1 VSVGAAREAL
11 LSKRVEDV
19 EAEHLR
25 ELAPLALKL
34 VEMYERMGGFS
45 ARHVARAVEIAR
57 EMVSDEECT
66 VFLAF
71 TANLVATGLRGVL
84 AALVDGGLVDAI
96 VTTGG
101 TFDHDIARSFAS
113 YYQGE
118 FELDDGML
126 RELEVHRLGNVLVP
140 RENYGPI
147 VEEFTHKMLEE
158 LVTRKRRWTP
168 SELAREAGLRLKDES
183 SVLAAAV
190 RRGVPVF
197 SPGIVDSAFGTAI
210 FTFNE
215 IGRSRGFEIQLD
227 LVGDMSAL
235 ANLVMDSERLGAI
248 VLGGGISKH
257 HVIWWAQLKGGLDY
271 VVYITTASEY
281 DGSLSG
287 ARTREAISW
296 GKVKPSAKHV
306 TVLADATIVFPVIAA
321 ALLGGGSDS

>member
-1 VSVGAAREAL
+1 MSVGAARESL
-11 LSKRVEDV
+11 LSRRVEDV
-19 EAEHLR
+19 KAEQLR
-25 ELAPLALKL
+25 ELAPLAARL

-45 ARHVARAVEIAR
+45 ARHVARAVEVAR
-57 EMVSDEECT
+57 EMVGDESCT

-84 AALVDGGLVDAI
+84 AALIDEGLVDAV

-113 YYQGE
+113 YYLGE
-118 FELDDGML
+118 FEIDDSML
-126 RELEVHRLGNVLVP
+126 REMDVHRLGNVLVP
-140 RENYGPI
+140 RESYGPI
-147 VEEFTHKMLEE
+147 VEEFTHRMLEE
-158 LVTRKRRWTP
+158 LVGRKSRWTP
-168 SELAREAGLRLKDES
+168 SELAREAGLRLKDEAS
-183 SVLAAAV
+183 ILAAAA

-215 IGRSRGFEIQLD
+215 IGRSRGFEVQLD
-227 LVGDMSAL
+227 LLGDMAAL

-257 HVIWWAQLKGGLDY
+257 HVIWWAQFKGGLDY
-271 VVYITTASEY
+271 AVYITTAAEF

-296 GKVKPSAKHV
+296 GKLKPSAKHV
-306 TVLADATIVFPVIAA
+306 TVPADATVVFPLIAA
-321 ALLGGGSDS
+321 ALLGGGK

>member
-1 VSVGAAREAL
+1 VSVGAARGSL
-11 LSKRVEDV
+11 LSRRVEDV
-19 EAEHLR
+19 KAEQLR
-25 ELAPLALKL
+25 ELAPLAARL

-57 EMVSDEECT
+57 EMVGDESCT

-84 AALVDGGLVDAI
+84 AALIDEGLVDAV

-113 YYQGE
+113 YYLGE
-118 FELDDGML
+118 FEIDDSML
-126 RELEVHRLGNVLVP
+126 REMDVHRLGNVLVP
-140 RENYGPI
+140 RESYGPI
-147 VEEFTHKMLEE
+147 VEEFTHRMLEE
-158 LVTRKRRWTP
+158 LVGRKSRWTP
-168 SELAREAGLRLKDES
+168 SELAREAGLRLKDEAS
-183 SVLAAAV
+183 ILAAAA

-215 IGRSRGFEIQLD
+215 IGRSRGFEVQLD
-227 LVGDMSAL
+227 LLGDMAAL

-257 HVIWWAQLKGGLDY
+257 HVIWWAQFKGGLDY
-271 VVYITTASEY
+271 AVYITTAAEF

-296 GKVKPSAKHV
+296 GKLKPSAKHV
-306 TVLADATIVFPVIAA
+306 TVPADATVVFPLIAA
-321 ALLGGGSDS
+321 ALLGGGK

>member
-1 VSVGAAREAL
+1 VGAARESL
-11 LSKRVEDV
+11 LSRRVEDV
-19 EAEHLR
+19 KAEQLR
-25 ELAPLALKL
+25 ELAPLAARL

-45 ARHVARAVEIAR
+45 ARHVARAVEVAR
-57 EMVSDEECT
+57 EMVGDESCT

-84 AALVDGGLVDAI
+84 AALIDEGLVDAV

-113 YYQGE
+113 YYLGE
-118 FELDDGML
+118 FEIDDSML
-126 RELEVHRLGNVLVP
+126 REMDVHRLGNVLVP
-140 RENYGPI
+140 RESYGPI
-147 VEEFTHKMLEE
+147 VEEFTHRMLEE
-158 LVTRKRRWTP
+158 LVGRKSRWTP
-168 SELAREAGLRLKDES
+168 SELAREAGLRLKDETS
-183 SVLAAAV
+183 ILAAAA

-215 IGRSRGFEIQLD
+215 IGRSRGFEVQLD
-227 LVGDMSAL
+227 LLGDMAAL

-257 HVIWWAQLKGGLDY
+257 HVIWWAQFKGGLDY
-271 VVYITTASEY
+271 AVYITTAAEF

-296 GKVKPSAKHV
+296 GKLKPSAKHV
-306 TVLADATIVFPVIAA
+306 TVPADATVVFPLIAA
-321 ALLGGGSDS
+321 ALLGGGK

>member
-1 VSVGAAREAL
+1 MSVGAARESL
-11 LSKRVEDV
+11 LSRRVEDV
-19 EAEHLR
+19 KAEQLR
-25 ELAPLALKL
+25 ELAPLAARL

-57 EMVSDEECT
+57 EMVGDESCT

-84 AALVDGGLVDAI
+84 AALIDEGLVDAV

-113 YYQGE
+113 YYLGE
-118 FELDDGML
+118 FEIDDSML
-126 RELEVHRLGNVLVP
+126 REMDVHRLGNVLVP
-140 RENYGPI
+140 RESYGPI
-147 VEEFTHKMLEE
+147 VEEFTHRMLEE
-158 LVTRKRRWTP
+158 LVGRKSRWTP
-168 SELAREAGLRLKDES
+168 SELAREAGLRLKDEAS
-183 SVLAAAV
+183 ILAAAA

-215 IGRSRGFEIQLD
+215 IGRSRGFEVQLD
-227 LVGDMSAL
+227 LLGDMAAL

-257 HVIWWAQLKGGLDY
+257 HVIWWAQFKGGLDY
-271 VVYITTASEY
+271 AVYITTAAEF

-296 GKVKPSAKHV
+296 GKLKPSAKHV
-306 TVLADATIVFPVIAA
+306 TVPADATVVFPLIAA
-321 ALLGGGSDS
+321 ALLGGGK

>member
-1 VSVGAAREAL
+1 MSVGAARESL
-11 LSKRVEDV
+11 LSRRVEDV
-19 EAEHLR
+19 KAEQLR
-25 ELAPLALKL
+25 ELAPLAARL

-45 ARHVARAVEIAR
+45 ARHVARAVEVAR
-57 EMVSDEECT
+57 EMVGDESCT

-84 AALVDGGLVDAI
+84 AALIDEGLVDAV

-113 YYQGE
+113 YYLGE
-118 FELDDGML
+118 FEIDDSML
-126 RELEVHRLGNVLVP
+126 REMDVHRLGNVLVP
-140 RENYGPI
+140 RESYGPI
-147 VEEFTHKMLEE
+147 VEEFTHRMLEE
-158 LVTRKRRWTP
+158 LVGRKSRWTP
-168 SELAREAGLRLKDES
+168 SELAREAGLRLKDEAS
-183 SVLAAAV
+183 ILAAAA

-215 IGRSRGFEIQLD
+215 IGRSRGFEVQLD
-227 LVGDMSAL
+227 LLGDMAAL

-257 HVIWWAQLKGGLDY
+257 HVIWWAQFKGGLDY
-271 VVYITTASEY
+271 AVYITTAAEF

-296 GKVKPSAKHV
+296 GKLKPSAKHV
-306 TVLADATIVFPVIAA
+306 TVPADATLVFPLIAA
-321 ALLGGGSDS
+321 ALLGGGK

>member
-1 VSVGAAREAL
+1 MSVGAARESL
-11 LSKRVEDV
+11 LSRRVEDV
-19 EAEHLR
+19 KAVQLR
-25 ELAPLALKL
+25 ELAPLAARL

-45 ARHVARAVEIAR
+45 ARHVARAVEVAR
-57 EMVSDEECT
+57 EMVGDESCT

-84 AALVDGGLVDAI
+84 AALIDEGLVDAV

-113 YYQGE
+113 YYLGE
-118 FELDDGML
+118 FEIDDSML
-126 RELEVHRLGNVLVP
+126 REMDVHRLGNVLVP
-140 RENYGPI
+140 RESYGPI
-147 VEEFTHKMLEE
+147 VEEFTHRMLEE
-158 LVTRKRRWTP
+158 LVGRKSRWTP
-168 SELAREAGLRLKDES
+168 SELAREAGLRLKDEAS
-183 SVLAAAV
+183 ILAAAA

-215 IGRSRGFEIQLD
+215 IGRSRGFEVQLD
-227 LVGDMSAL
+227 LLGDMAAL

-257 HVIWWAQLKGGLDY
+257 HVIWWAQFKGGLDY
-271 VVYITTASEY
+271 AVYITTAAEF

-296 GKVKPSAKHV
+296 GKLKPSAKHV
-306 TVLADATIVFPVIAA
+306 TVPADATVVFPLIAA
-321 ALLGGGSDS
+321 ALLGGGK

>member
-1 VSVGAAREAL
+1 MSSAREAL
-11 LSKRVEDV
+11 LSRRVEDV
-19 EAEHLR
+19 KTVHLR
-25 ELAPLALKL
+25 ELAPLAVKL
-34 VEMYERMGGFS
+34 IEMYERIGGFS
-45 ARHVARAVEIAR
+45 ARHVARAVEIAK
-57 EMVSDEECT
+57 EMVNDDGCT
-66 VFLAF
+66 VFLTF

-84 AALVDGGLVDAI
+84 AALIEEGLVDAV

-113 YYQGE
+113 YYLGE

-126 RELEVHRLGNVLVP
+126 REVEVYRLGNVLVP
-140 RENYGPI
+140 RESYGPV

-158 LVTRKRRWTP
+158 LVARKSRWTP

-183 SVLAAAV
+183 SILAAAA

-197 SPGIVDSAFGTAI
+197 SPGVVDSAFGTAI

-215 IGRSRGFEIQLD
+215 IGRSRGFEVQLD
-227 LVGDMSAL
+227 LIGDMSAL

-257 HVIWWAQLKGGLDY
+257 HVIWWAQFKGGLDY
-271 VVYITTASEY
+271 AVYVTTAAEFN
-281 DGSLSG
+281 GSLSG

-306 TVLADATIVFPVIAA
+306 TVPADATIVFPLIAA
-321 ALLGGGSDS
+321 ALLGGRGGS

>member
-1 VSVGAAREAL
+1 VSVGAARESL
-11 LSKRVEDV
+11 LSRRVEDV
-19 EAEHLR
+19 KAEQLR
-25 ELAPLALKL
+25 ELAPLAARL

-45 ARHVARAVEIAR
+45 ARHVARAVEVAR
-57 EMVSDEECT
+57 EMVSDESCT

-84 AALVDGGLVDAI
+84 AALIDEGLVDAV

-113 YYQGE
+113 YYLGE
-118 FELDDGML
+118 FEIDDSML
-126 RELEVHRLGNVLVP
+126 REMDVHRLGNVLVP
-140 RENYGPI
+140 RESYGPI
-147 VEEFTHKMLEE
+147 VEEFTHRMLEE
-158 LVTRKRRWTP
+158 LVGRKSRWTP
-168 SELAREAGLRLKDES
+168 SELAREAGLRLKDEAS
-183 SVLAAAV
+183 ILAAAA

-215 IGRSRGFEIQLD
+215 IGRSRGFEVQLD
-227 LVGDMSAL
+227 LLGDMAAL

-257 HVIWWAQLKGGLDY
+257 HVIWWAQFKGGLDY
-271 VVYITTASEY
+271 AVYITTAAEF

-296 GKVKPSAKHV
+296 GKLKPSAKHV
-306 TVLADATIVFPVIAA
+306 TVPADATLVFPLIAA
-321 ALLGGGSDS
+321 ALLGGGK

>member
-1 VSVGAAREAL
+1 VGAARESL
-11 LSKRVEDV
+11 LSRRVEDV
-19 EAEHLR
+19 KAEQLR
-25 ELAPLALKL
+25 ELAPLAARL

-45 ARHVARAVEIAR
+45 ARHVARAVEVAR
-57 EMVSDEECT
+57 EMVGDESCT

-84 AALVDGGLVDAI
+84 AALIDEGLVDAV

-113 YYQGE
+113 YYLGE
-118 FELDDGML
+118 FEIDDSML
-126 RELEVHRLGNVLVP
+126 REMDVHRLGNVLVP
-140 RENYGPI
+140 RESYGPI
-147 VEEFTHKMLEE
+147 VEEFTHRMLEE
-158 LVTRKRRWTP
+158 LVGRKSRWTP
-168 SELAREAGLRLKDES
+168 SELAREAGLRLKDEAS
-183 SVLAAAV
+183 ILAAAA

-215 IGRSRGFEIQLD
+215 IGRSRGFEVQLD
-227 LVGDMSAL
+227 LLGDMAAL

-257 HVIWWAQLKGGLDY
+257 HVIWWAQFKGGLDY
-271 VVYITTASEY
+271 AVYITTAAEF

-296 GKVKPSAKHV
+296 GKLKPSAKHV
-306 TVLADATIVFPVIAA
+306 TVPADATVVFPLIAA
-321 ALLGGGSDS
+321 ALLGGGK